1 MTQTLIWIFMIWG
14 AGLAVFVDAAYR
26 IGQDDTQAYAR
37 DAAAGQL
44 VWTIPDA

>member
-1 MTQTLIWIFMIWG
+1 MLQALIWVFMVWG
-14 AGLAVFVDAAYR
+14 IGLVMFVDAVYR
-26 IGQDDTQAYAR
+26 IGQDDTEAYAR